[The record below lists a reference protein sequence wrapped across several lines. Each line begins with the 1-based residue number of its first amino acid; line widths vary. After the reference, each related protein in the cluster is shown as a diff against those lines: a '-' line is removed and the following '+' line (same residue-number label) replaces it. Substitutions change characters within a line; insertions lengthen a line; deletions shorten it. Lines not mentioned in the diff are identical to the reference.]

1 VIPGA
6 EHPSSRIVRERAILR
21 ATIEELARSDYGGLS
36 FERVAARAGVNKT
49 TVYRRWETKADLVRA
64 ALTSVAQSL
73 RPGPTTGSLR
83 GDLMRIG
90 RTIREFVAS
99 FEGQCLMRVRLL
111 EHPEP
116 ELAGMAK
123 ELHARSL
130 DEVFSLAR
138 AAIARGELA
147 TEGDM
152 MLLVELLNGALHT
165 RLMMKNE
172 AADDVVI
179 ERYVDVLLHGADGL
193 KSKTQRSVAKRK
205 GARRAAVRPGR

>member
-1 VIPGA
+1 MKPGA
-6 EHPSSRIVRERAILR
+6 GPPSSRVARERAILR

-36 FERVAARAGVNKT
+36 LERVAARAGVNKT

-64 ALTSVAQSL
+64 ALASVAKSL

-99 FEGQCLMRVRLL
+99 FEGQCLTRVRLL

-116 ELAGMAK
+116 ELAGMAR

-138 AAIARGELA
+138 AAIARGEIA
-147 TEGDM
+147 TEADM
-152 MLLVELLNGALHT
+152 MLLVELLNGALHM
-165 RLMMKNE
+165 RLVMKNE

-179 ERYVDVLLHGADGL
+179 ARYVDVLLHGTDRL
-193 KSKTQRSVAKRK
+193 KSKTQHDVAKRK
-205 GARRAAVRPGR
+205 GARKAAR

>member
-1 VIPGA
+1 MIPA
-6 EHPSSRIVRERAILR
+6 TEPPSSRAARERAILR
-21 ATIEELARSDYGGLS
+21 ATIEELAWSDYGGLS

-64 ALTSVAQSL
+64 ALTSVVQSL

-83 GDLMRIG
+83 GDLVRIG
-90 RTIREFVAS
+90 RAVREFIAS

-116 ELAGMAK
+116 ELAAMAK

-130 DEVFSLAR
+130 GDIASLGR
-138 AAIARGELA
+138 AAVERGELA
-147 TEGDM
+147 SQADM
-152 MLLVELLNGALHT
+152 MLLVEMLSGSLHT

-172 AADDVVI
+172 PAGDVVI
-179 ERYVDVLLHGADGL
+179 ARYVDVLLRGAAGL
-193 KSKTQRSVAKRK
+193 RGQAQPAVAKRK
-205 GARRAAVRPGR
+205 AGKAAGRTAR